1 MSYTI
6 MVAVDGEPDHRAALD
21 WAAARAARDGAR
33 LELVHVIERS
43 WGDSADEPSHLLVL
57 AVRSLLDAEKT
68 IALHHA
74 REVRARGPVPAGST
88 GTAAAPADTGDDID
102 VGTRYCYGHIG
113 PELAD
118 VSRDADLLVIGTPAE
133 ADRRRAFAGS
143 LAVRV
148 AAVAECPVAAVPHG
162 WVDGGRGVVVGVDGE
177 LQTESAVEFAAAEA
191 EILGE
196 PLTVACAGY
205 VANPLLAG
213 LVPEISL
220 GDRRERIAAEAA
232 DRAKERHPGVTVF
245 TDVLDTAPSR
255 GLVAEADG
263 ARLLVIGTHDRHGMQ
278 RLMLGSVG
286 HDILLNVRTPVVVV
300 RRSGSG
306 AEGAGRR

>member
-1 MSYTI
+1 MPYTI

-33 LELVHVIERS
+33 LELVHVVERA
-43 WGDSADEPSHLLVL
+43 WGDSTEEPIRLLVL
-57 AVRSLLDAEKT
+57 AVGSLLEAEKQ
-68 IALHHA
+68 IALHRA
-74 REVRARGPVPAGST
+74 REVRERRTVAAGGAGTPAE
-88 GTAAAPADTGDDID
+88 AVGDIE
-102 VGTRYCYGHIG
+102 VGTRYRYGHIG
-113 PELAD
+113 PELAS
-118 VSRDADLLVIGTPAE
+118 VSREADLLVIGTPAE
-133 ADRRRAFAGS
+133 EDRRRAFAGS

-148 AAVAECPVAAVPHG
+148 AAVAECPVAAIPHG
-162 WVDGGRGVVVGVDGE
+162 WVDSGHGVVVGVDGE

-191 EILGE
+191 EVLDE

-205 VANPLLAG
+205 IANPLLAG

-220 GDRRERIAAEAA
+220 GDRRERVAA
-232 DRAKERHPGVTVF
+232 DAAALAKERHPGVTVF

-255 GLVAEADG
+255 GLVGEADG
-263 ARLLVIGTHDRHGMQ
+263 ARMLVIGTHDRRGMQ

-300 RRSGSG
+300 RRARAT
-306 AEGAGRR
+306 AEDAGRR

>member
-33 LELVHVIERS
+33 LELVHVIERA
-43 WGDSADEPSHLLVL
+43 WGDNTEEPSRLLVL
-57 AVRSLLDAEKT
+57 AVTSLLDAEKQ

-74 REVRARGPVPAGST
+74 REVLERRPVAAG
-88 GTAAAPADTGDDID
+88 AAATSAPEGADIE
-102 VGTRYCYGHIG
+102 VSTRYCYGHIG
-113 PELAD
+113 PELAA

-162 WVDGGRGVVVGVDGE
+162 WVETGSGVVVGVDGE

-191 EILGE
+191 EKLGE

-220 GDRRERIAAEAA
+220 GDRRERVAAEAA
-232 DRAKERHPGVTVF
+232 ALAKERHPGVTVF

-263 ARLLVIGTHDRHGMQ
+263 ARMLVIGTHDRHGMQ

-300 RRSGSG
+300 RRAHAG
-306 AEGAGRR
+306 AEKAGRR